1 MDGRAILTLIRPA
14 NIVTSIA
21 DVIAGFAIAGL
32 FSPLVF
38 QSDMLLLVL
47 STIGLYGGGIVFN
60 DVFDFEQDKINRPER
75 ILPSQ
80 RLSLKQ
86 ATGIGL
92 ILFGIA
98 LVAAFASSMISGLV
112 ASLVMVLALVY
123 DKWSKHNK
131 VIGPINMGM
140 CRGANLML
148 GVSILPSALEEVYLI
163 SLIPILFVAAITL
176 TAQKESS
183 GQNKTSI
190 GIAMLLDLSVVAAF
204 FLMQDRLNL
213 SMQSAGV
220 FLLLWY
226 GTNLFFKYRAFSD
239 NTPTNIKMAVKV
251 AVLSIIP
258 LDAAFTAGF
267 GSIPMALLVLAL
279 LPISIF
285 LAKKFA
291 VT

>member
-1 MDGRAILTLIRPA
+1 MDWRAVLTLIRPA

-21 DVIAGFAIAGL
+21 DVMAGFAIAGL
-32 FSPLVF
+32 FSPPTY
-38 QSDMLLLVL
+38 QPDMLLLIL
-47 STIGLYGGGIVFN
+47 ATIGLYGGGIVFN

-80 RLSLKQ
+80 RLSIQQ
-86 ATGIGL
+86 ASMVGL
-92 ILFGIA
+92 VLFGVA
-98 LVAAFASSMISGLV
+98 LLAAFASSISSGLI
-112 ASLVMVLALVY
+112 AGLVMVLALVY
-123 DKWSKHNK
+123 DKWSKHNS
-131 VIGPINMGM
+131 VLGPINMGM

-148 GVSILPSALEEVYLI
+148 GVSILPAALGEVYWI

-183 GQNKTSI
+183 GHNKTSI

-204 FLMQDRLNL
+204 FLMQDRLDL
-213 SMQSAGV
+213 SMQSAGI

-226 GTNLFFKYRAFSD
+226 GANLVYKYRAISN
-239 NTPTNIKMAVKV
+239 NTPANIKMAVKV

-258 LDAAFTAGF
+258 LDASFTAGF
-267 GSIPMALLVLAL
+267 GSIPMALVVLAL

>member
-1 MDGRAILTLIRPA
+1 MDWRAVLTLIRPA
-14 NIVTSIA
+14 NIVTSMA
-21 DVIAGFAIAGL
+21 DVMAGFAIAGL
-32 FSPLVF
+32 FSPPVY
-38 QSDMLLLVL
+38 QPDMLLLIL
-47 STIGLYGGGIVFN
+47 ATIGLYGGGIVFN
-60 DVFDFEQDKINRPER
+60 DVFDFEQDKISRPER

-80 RLSLKQ
+80 RLSIRQ
-86 ATGIGL
+86 ASIVGL
-92 ILFGIA
+92 ALFGVA
-98 LVAAFASSMISGLV
+98 LLAAFASSVPSGLI
-112 ASLVMVLALVY
+112 ALLIMCLALVY
-123 DKWSKHNK
+123 DKWSKHNS

-148 GVSILPSALEEVYLI
+148 GVSILPAALGDVYWI

-183 GQNKTSI
+183 GHNKASI

-204 FLMQDRLNL
+204 FLMQNRLDM
-213 SMQSAGV
+213 SMQSAGL

-226 GTNLFFKYRAFSD
+226 GANLIFKYQALSN
-239 NTPTNIKMAVKV
+239 NTPANIKMAVKV

-258 LDAAFTAGF
+258 LDASFAAGF
-267 GSIPMALLVLAL
+267 GSIPMALMVLAL
-279 LPISIF
+279 LPLSIF

>member
-1 MDGRAILTLIRPA
+1 MDWRAVLTLIRPA

-21 DVIAGFAIAGL
+21 DVVAGFAIAGL
-32 FSPLVF
+32 FSPPVF
-38 QSDMLLLVL
+38 QSDMLLLML
-47 STIGLYGGGIVFN
+47 ATIGLYGGGIVFN

-80 RLSLKQ
+80 RLTIQQ
-86 ATGIGL
+86 ASTIGL
-92 ILFGIA
+92 ALFGIA
-98 LVAAFASSMISGLV
+98 LIAAFASSVTSGLI
-112 ASLVMVLALVY
+112 ACLVICLALVY
-123 DKWSKHNK
+123 DKWSKHNS
-131 VIGPINMGM
+131 VLGPVNMGM

-148 GVSILPSALEEVYLI
+148 GVSILPSALGEVYWI

-183 GQNKTSI
+183 GHNKISI

-204 FLMQDRLNL
+204 FLMQDRLDL

-226 GTNLFFKYRAFSD
+226 GANLVYKYRAISN
-239 NTPTNIKMAVKV
+239 NTPANIKMAVKV

-258 LDAAFTAGF
+258 LDASFTAGF
-267 GSIPMALLVLAL
+267 GSIPMAVVVLAL
-279 LPISIF
+279 LPLSIF